1 MMEEKVKIRIKE
13 ELETA
18 KRRLEAAKLLFEK
31 DMIEDAVNRAYY
43 VFFHAAKAMLNVL
56 GYDAKTHSGLI
67 SEFGLRIIKTELLDK
82 KFGQYFRRAFEMR
95 ESSDYEI
102 GIIFSEEEVETLI
115 KNADEFLK
123 KAKEFI
129 EEKL

>member
-43 VFFHAAKAMLNVL
+43 AFFHAAKAMLNVL
-56 GYDAKTHSGLI
+56 GYNAKTHSGLI

>member
-67 SEFGLRIIKTELLDK
+67 SEFGLRIKTELLDK

-102 GIIFSEEEVETLI
+102 GIIFSEEEVEMLI

>member
-1 MMEEKVKIRIKE
+1 MEENVKIRIRE
-13 ELETA
+13 ELDFA
-18 KRRLEAAKLLFEK
+18 KRRLKAARLLFEK
-31 DMIEDAVNRAYY
+31 GMIEDAVNRAYY

-67 SEFGLRIIKTELLDK
+67 SEFGLRIIKTNLLDG

-102 GIIFSEEEVETLI
+102 GVVFSEDEVQVLI

-123 KAKEFI
+123 EAQEFV
-129 EEKL
+129 KKRLA

>member
-1 MMEEKVKIRIKE
+1 
-13 ELETA
+13 
-18 KRRLEAAKLLFEK
+18 
-31 DMIEDAVNRAYY
+31 
-43 VFFHAAKAMLNVL
+43 MLNVL

-115 KNADEFLK
+115 QNADEFLK